1 MADVDQRFFCHQCSV
16 EIPRIAADFTCPTC
30 NSGFIEELGQ
40 AQPPPPQQP
49 DYDDDDEEPYDLG
62 QVLGPLEALLPGL
75 LGGGARGFRG
85 GGIPRGA
92 GLGGPMRPRQ
102 HRIRIARGAP
112 NRAGGPQ
119 NLGMDQAALENALQ
133 DFIVN
138 LAGMEFGGA
147 AAGPGAQFHFIG
159 PGAGGPLGA
168 GGGFHLHGNPGD
180 YAWGRGGL
188 DAIITQLL
196 NHMDGAG
203 PPPMAK
209 ENIQEI
215 PTVNISKEQMEKSQ
229 SCSVCWEDF
238 TEGEQVKLL
247 ECEHCFHSPCIVPWL
262 ELHGTCPV
270 CRKELG
276 KNGQAQPGAAAG
288 AGGVPGGEPEAAA
301 DGAEGGDPSSSSTT
315 TTTTTPH
322 PAMQSSV
329 SQSMS
334 PGGTTTQSVTVSGTA
349 GGAGGLTGLI
359 QSALNQVFSANW
371 SSQPNPGPSS
381 SNREPETPASSSST
395 TTQPGVEGGGGRSGG
410 GNGGSQSSTSDD
422 DTPATRRQ
430 RLDSE
435 FVDLDFD

>member
-49 DYDDDDEEPYDLG
+49 DDDEEEEPYDLG

-75 LGGGARGFRG
+75 LGGGARGFG
-85 GGIPRGA
+85 GGIPRGP

-102 HRIRIARGAP
+102 HRIRIARGPP
-112 NRAGGPQ
+112 NRPGGPQ

-147 AAGPGAQFHFIG
+147 GGGGPGAQFHFINA
-159 PGAGGPLGA
+159 GAGGPLGA

-215 PTVNISKEQMEKSQ
+215 PTVKISKEQMEKSQ

-238 TEGEQVKLL
+238 TEGEEVKLL

-276 KNGQAQPGAAAG
+276 KSSTEAG
-288 AGGVPGGEPEAAA
+288 AGAGATVVEPEVGAE
-301 DGAEGGDPSSSSTT
+301 GAEGGAPSSSSSN
-315 TTTTTPH
+315 PQQ
-322 PAMQSSV
+322 PMQTSV
-329 SQSMS
+329 SHSVS
-334 PGGTTTQSVTVSGTA
+334 PGGTSTQSVTVSGT
-349 GGAGGLTGLI
+349 GGLTGLI

-371 SSQPNPGPSS
+371 SSQPNPGSTSS
-381 SNREPETPASSSST
+381 SREPETPASSSSST
-395 TTQPGVEGGGGRSGG
+395 AQPGGEGGGGGG
-410 GNGGSQSSTSDD
+410 GNEGSQSSNSDD

>member
-1 MADVDQRFFCHQCSV
+1 MTERGVSWQIGDVMADVDQRFFCHQCSV
-16 EIPRIAADFTCPTC
+16 EIPRISPDFTCPTC

-40 AQPPPPQQP
+40 AQPPPALT
-49 DYDDDDEEPYDLG
+49 DDDDDDQDEPYDLG

-75 LGGGARGFRG
+75 LGGGARGFG
-85 GGIPRGA
+85 GV
-92 GLGGPMRPRQ
+92 GGPARGVGPMRYVDRPRQ
-102 HRIRIARGAP
+102 HRVRIARGVP
-112 NRAGGPQ
+112 PRPGGPQ
-119 NLGMDQAALENALQ
+119 NLGMDQNALENALQ

-138 LAGMEFGGA
+138 LAGMEFGGPA
-147 AAGPGAQFHFIG
+147 GAAGGGAQFHFIG

-215 PTVNISKEQMEKSQ
+215 PTVNITKAQLEKSQ

-238 TEGEQVKLL
+238 TEGEEVKLL
-247 ECEHCFHSPCIVPWL
+247 ECEHCFHAPCIVPWL

-276 KNGQAQPGAAAG
+276 KTGASQEE
-288 AGGVPGGEPEAAA
+288 V
-301 DGAEGGDPSSSSTT
+301 AEPSSGQPEVPISPQDSVPLSGTPVASTSS
-315 TTTTTPH
+315 
-322 PAMQSSV
+322 SN
-329 SQSMS
+329 
-334 PGGTTTQSVTVSGTA
+334 VTVSG
-349 GGAGGLTGLI
+349 GGGGGGISGLI
-359 QSALNQVFSANW
+359 QSALNQVFSSNW
-371 SSQPNPGPSS
+371 SSQPQAGTS
-381 SNREPETPASSSST
+381 TTVTTTQQST
-395 TTQPGVEGGGGRSGG
+395 TTTSNTTPTHTQPAGGEGEGRAGAGRSGG
-410 GNGGSQSSTSDD
+410 STSDD

-435 FVDLDFD
+435 FVDLDCD

>member
-16 EIPRIAADFTCPTC
+16 EIPRISPDFTCPTC

-40 AQPPPPQQP
+40 AQPPPALT
-49 DYDDDDEEPYDLG
+49 DDDEEDEPYDLG

-75 LGGGARGFRG
+75 LGGGARGFG
-85 GGIPRGA
+85 GA
-92 GLGGPMRPRQ
+92 GGPSRGVGPMRYVDRPRQ
-102 HRIRIARGAP
+102 HRVRIARGVP
-112 NRAGGPQ
+112 PRPGGPQ

-138 LAGMEFGGA
+138 LAGMEFGGPA
-147 AAGPGAQFHFIG
+147 GAAGGGAQFHFIG

-209 ENIQEI
+209 ESIQEI
-215 PTVNISKEQMEKSQ
+215 PTVNITKAQLEKSQ

-238 TEGEQVKLL
+238 TEGEEVKLL
-247 ECEHCFHSPCIVPWL
+247 ECGHCFHAPCIIPWL

-276 KNGQAQPGAAAG
+276 KAG
-288 AGGVPGGEPEAAA
+288 APQEEVAEPSAGEPEV
-301 DGAEGGDPSSSSTT
+301 PSSPQDSTPLSGNPGTSTSS
-315 TTTTTPH
+315 
-322 PAMQSSV
+322 SN
-329 SQSMS
+329 
-334 PGGTTTQSVTVSGTA
+334 VTVA
-349 GGAGGLTGLI
+349 GGGGGGISGLI
-359 QSALNQVFSANW
+359 QSALNQVFSSTW
-371 SSQPNPGPSS
+371 SSQP
-381 SNREPETPASSSST
+381 
-395 TTQPGVEGGGGRSGG
+395 QPPHA
-410 GNGGSQSSTSDD
+410 GN
-422 DTPATRRQ
+422 
-430 RLDSE
+430 
-435 FVDLDFD
+435 